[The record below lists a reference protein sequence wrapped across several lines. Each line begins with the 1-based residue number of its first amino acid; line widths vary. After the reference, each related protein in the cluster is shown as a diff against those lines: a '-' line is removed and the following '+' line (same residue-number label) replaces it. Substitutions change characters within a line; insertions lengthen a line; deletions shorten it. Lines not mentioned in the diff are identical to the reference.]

1 MTHHAIIVTSKDS
14 EALRSVRTRAREQFN
29 HVTLIT
35 PVNTEGYESFM
46 IPEECTEIYKGH
58 LLSNDKI
65 DWVQVHYGDKET

>member
-35 PVNTEGYESFM
+35 TVNTEGYESFM
-46 IPEECTEIYKGH
+46 NPEECTEIDKGN
-58 LLSNDKI
+58 L
-65 DWVQVHYGDKET
+65 